1 MHNCNYA
8 LFIDLYI
15 LLIML
20 GSLYDYDMLY
30 IFLLQLSLILTVFI
44 LLFIKDLY
52 IYYHSI
58 DISIRIFMHM
68 CSCLIYNL
76 KISPIT
82 ILFYITYKFIIDR
95 NND

>member
-8 LFIDLYI
+8 VFIDLYI
-15 LLIML
+15 LLIIL
-20 GSLYDYDMLY
+20 GSVYDYNMLY
-30 IFLLQLSLILTVFI
+30 ILLVQFSLTFTVFI

-82 ILFYITYKFIIDR
+82 ILFYFIYKFIR
-95 NND
+95 WEQ